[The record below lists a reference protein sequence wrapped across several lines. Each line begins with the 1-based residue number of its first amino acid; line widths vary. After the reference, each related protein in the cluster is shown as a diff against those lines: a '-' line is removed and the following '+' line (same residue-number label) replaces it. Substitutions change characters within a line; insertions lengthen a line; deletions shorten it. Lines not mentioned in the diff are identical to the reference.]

1 MEAVCTSETLV
12 YSCETTRRYIPQ
24 DSQLHTRRCEN
35 LISHRVEPYWFNLI
49 IPWQYSKPL
58 VESLVKKNPSRRIGV
73 TGHCYGMVRYKGPYA
88 LRHFLMCAPIWV
100 LIIPDYTT
108 RADKYQQKHLV
119 SKQGVGDKSPWIV
132 PTKYLCHTPQ
142 GSLTCRKILR
152 RGANGFISPPKEVV
166 LWAFIVL
173 KIHRPRPG
181 LNPRTLCPV
190 ASTKTLHHR
199 GRRDR
204 YWNARV

>member
-1 MEAVCTSETLV
+1 M
-12 YSCETTRRYIPQ
+12 
-24 DSQLHTRRCEN
+24 
-35 LISHRVEPYWFNLI
+35 
-49 IPWQYSKPL
+49 
-58 VESLVKKNPSRRIGV
+58 
-73 TGHCYGMVRYKGPYA
+73 HCD
-88 LRHFLMCAPIWV
+88 HFLMCVPIWV

-152 RGANGFISPPKEVV
+152 RGANGFTSPPKEVV

-199 GRRDR
+199 GRRGSLLKCTSVTAGLFFFVWTRSGFTAVWYLVHMEMIEDLLQCKIKLLLLTAEAGCVM
-204 YWNARV
+204 WNVQ